1 MAVKFGLYL
10 LFLLAIIIFICF
22 LESGVFSKDKKDHT
36 YEQWDKYLSQIE
48 YAKERRMEEYLKQK
62 YADADTKVYRQ
73 RKSTGINRNRY
84 QQACK
89 SDRASQDLK
98 HYIDLALID
107 AYALNAEM
115 ESLNTVAKAKSKNR
129 DR

>member
-10 LFLLAIIIFICF
+10 LFLLAIIIFICL

-62 YADADTKVYRQ
+62 YADTDTKAYRQ
-73 RKSTGINRNRY
+73 QKPKGMNKNRY
-84 QQACK
+84 SQAHK
-89 SDRASQDLK
+89 SNRANRDLEQFL
-98 HYIDLALID
+98 DLALID
-107 AYALNAEM
+107 TYALSAQM
-115 ESLNTVAKAKSKNR
+115 EIFNTIAKAKSKNR
-129 DR
+129 GR